1 MTYDTI
7 KFEVGLP
14 EYCSF
19 PDTVSCLNLVKAIG
33 FLRLAGPDGCS
44 CGHLD
49 LGGVTIHVSC
59 YKSSGEVCVDCED
72 SELED
77 LMRIGEEVLH
87 QVADVEDPEV
97 TKYRR
102 ERYKLI
108 INGKRRTTA
117 QEKLNA

>member
-1 MTYDTI
+1 
-7 KFEVGLP
+7 
-14 EYCSF
+14 
-19 PDTVSCLNLVKAIG
+19 
-33 FLRLAGPDGCS
+33 
-44 CGHLD
+44 
-49 LGGVTIHVSC
+49 
-59 YKSSGEVCVDCED
+59 
-72 SELED
+72 
-77 LMRIGEEVLH
+77 MRIGEEVLH